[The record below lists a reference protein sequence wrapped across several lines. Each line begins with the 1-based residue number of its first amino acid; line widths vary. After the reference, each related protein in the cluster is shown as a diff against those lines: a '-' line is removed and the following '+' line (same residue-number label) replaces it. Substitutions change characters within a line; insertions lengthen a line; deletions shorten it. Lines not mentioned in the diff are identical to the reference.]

1 MFLNFE
7 QANREFCAY
16 NGNAMKKLLL
26 SLLSIGALVCSA
38 NAMAP
43 LGPSMIN
50 HYRQGDQRTI
60 VVPASDATYDNAF
73 LGPLH
78 RKSSFV
84 FLGPLHRRGSFA
96 FLGPLHRKSSFAFLG
111 PLHRGGSFVFLG
123 PLHRKSSFVFLGPLH
138 RGGRFVSI

>member
-1 MFLNFE
+1 VSLSLNFE
-7 QANREFCAY
+7 QANRAFCAY
-16 NGNAMKKLLL
+16 NGNHMKKLLL
-26 SLLSIGALVCSA
+26 SLLSIGALVVSA

-60 VVPASDATYDNAF
+60 VVPASDGIYNNAF

-84 FLGPLHRRGSFA
+84 FLGPLHRGTSIA
-96 FLGPLHRKSSFAFLG
+96 
-111 PLHRGGSFVFLG
+111 FLG

-138 RGGRFVSI
+138 RGGRFAFIGSLHSEKV

>member
-1 MFLNFE
+1 MRL
-7 QANREFCAY
+7 QWHR
-16 NGNAMKKLLL
+16 MKKLLL
-26 SLLSIGALVCSA
+26 TLLSIGALVCSA

-43 LGPSMIN
+43 LGSSMMN

-60 VVPASDATYDNAF
+60 VVPASDTIYNSAF

-84 FLGPLHRRGSFA
+84 FLGPLHRGGSFA

-111 PLHRGGSFVFLG
+111 PLHRGS
-123 PLHRKSSFVFLGPLH
+123 
-138 RGGRFVSI
+138 RFASI

>member
-111 PLHRGGSFVFLG
+111 PLHR
-123 PLHRKSSFVFLGPLH
+123 KSSFVFLGPLH
-138 RGGRFVSI
+138 RGGRFASI

>member
-1 MFLNFE
+1 
-7 QANREFCAY
+7 
-16 NGNAMKKLLL
+16 MKKLLL

-38 NAMAP
+38 SAMAP

-60 VVPASDATYDNAF
+60 VVPASDAIYNNAF

-84 FLGPLHRRGSFA
+84 FLGPLHHGGSFAFLGPLHRKSSFVFLGPLHHGGSFA

-111 PLHRGGSFVFLG
+111 PLHHGT
-123 PLHRKSSFVFLGPLH
+123 
-138 RGGRFVSI
+138 RFASI

>member
-1 MFLNFE
+1 
-7 QANREFCAY
+7 
-16 NGNAMKKLLL
+16 MKKLLL

-60 VVPASDATYDNAF
+60 IAPASDTIYNDAF

-78 RKSSFV
+78 RKSGFV
-84 FLGPLHRRGSFA
+84 
-96 FLGPLHRKSSFAFLG
+96 FLG

-138 RGGRFVSI
+138 RGGRFAII